1 MSEQTSGS
9 TNDSGKTYTPE
20 SPDFSNA
27 KVETAR
33 VVDLSGPRFTAA
45 EATQLSSSGT
55 EAQNARANIRNRSSG
70 RLSLA
75 TSIGANGSSAHDSP
89 RSGAS
94 LSKRHGGDGSKSSH
108 FNTPVGGL
116 VSPTSGASS
125 AFGLG
130 SGAFA
135 SFGSAKTP
143 KSGGNPFDSAALGSV
158 GSKTTTTV
166 PKDASAKSIVSKG
179 SSTSSSMAPIAENRA
194 SAASASSSSL
204 AAQVHP
210 LKDAWSFWYRPPI
223 SKAHGF
229 IEYENTLH
237 GIANVRSAE
246 DFWDIY
252 SHLKRPSLLPVVSD
266 YHFFKKDIRPIWEDD
281 ENRKGGKWVV
291 RLKKGVAD
299 RYWEDLLLCLIGD
312 QFGDAGEEVSGAVLS
327 VRNGEDILSIWTR
340 TVGGRVL
347 KIRETMKHVLN
358 FPPNTRVEFK
368 SHDSSI
374 QLRTAIDEQRR
385 EKAHLNQSQGDR
397 RHGANLQRTN
407 QE

>member
-1 MSEQTSGS
+1 MATDNNNLWTRR
-9 TNDSGKTYTPE
+9 TN
-20 SPDFSNA
+20 
-27 KVETAR
+27 
-33 VVDLSGPRFTAA
+33 
-45 EATQLSSSGT
+45 
-55 EAQNARANIRNRSSG
+55 SG

-75 TSIGANGSSAHDSP
+75 TSIGANGSPAHDSP
-89 RSGAS
+89 RGGAS
-94 LSKRHGGDGSKSSH
+94 SSKRHGGDGSKSSH

-158 GSKTTTTV
+158 GSKTTNTV
-166 PKDASAKSIVSKG
+166 AKDASAKPIVSKG
-179 SSTSSSMAPIAENRA
+179 SSASSSMAPIAENRA
-194 SAASASSSSL
+194 STASASSSSL

-237 GIANVRSAE
+237 GIASVRSAE